1 MESFHDKLNN
11 QLFFFHLKKYDTLFP
26 SLCFSG
32 WSFLIFLKTPP
43 LFKQLY
49 FKESDHAWL
58 LKDSTHYLVHALC
71 FIHSLEVLVTL
82 TPDVGKILSS
92 LHRVQFK
99 GAINFLTA
107 VKIAHVSF
115 YHFNFFSCYSA
126 TGKTVNAWNISGM
139 VIVLWPITAKIS
151 IRKLAMKPQTN

>member
-1 MESFHDKLNN
+1 M
-11 QLFFFHLKKYDTLFP
+11 
-26 SLCFSG
+26 FSG
-32 WSFLIFLKTPP
+32 SSFLIFLKTPP

-58 LKDSTHYLVHALC
+58 LKDSTHYLVHTLC

-107 VKIAHVSF
+107 VKIAHVSV
-115 YHFNFFSCYSA
+115 YHFNLFSCYSA
-126 TGKTVNAWNISGM
+126 TGKTVNTWNISGM
-139 VIVLWPITAKIS
+139 VIVLWPITKQRSRHLNWPWNHKLINILACGLVFSHLIGFSLAK
-151 IRKLAMKPQTN
+151 Q